1 MHFSQVFVLF
11 WRVSELISHNSQ
23 REHAVNAAERQSIR
37 TWLIVGADWVSDP
50 TLQWE
55 DGRAFI
61 SHHHPMKNGNGPG
74 GSSARGSGAAPGIRW
89 ARRVPARERGSWGSR
104 DAGPAQHTLSAAR
117 TAGHPQQD
125 WTGETSG
132 LEDYWPTEREL
143 GETQKEDENWNYT
156 GMNREREAKNK
167 TRNLGS
173 IQILTFSQKII
184 LSYDPLVI

>member
-1 MHFSQVFVLF
+1 MHFSQSFFWVFVLF
-11 WRVSELISHNSQ
+11 WRLVSSYPIIPRGNKPWTQLSDM
-23 REHAVNAAERQSIR
+23 
-37 TWLIVGADWVSDP
+37 TDWVSDP

-55 DGRAFI
+55 DGRALV
-61 SHHHPMKNGNGPG
+61 SRHHPMKNGNGPG

-89 ARRVPARERGSWGSR
+89 ARPVRARERGSWGSR
-104 DAGPAQHTLSAAR
+104 GAGPAQHTLSAAR
-117 TAGHPQQD
+117 TAGRPLQD

-156 GMNREREAKNK
+156 GMNREREAKNR

-173 IQILTFSQKII
+173 IQILTFTQMII
-184 LSYDPLVI
+184 FSYDPLVI